1 MTNINLDECELLLW
15 NFYNLTNNET
25 LYMKILEI
33 RQEGMKIPKVEYDV
47 HCKLFDSKIVKLF
60 YQFVKIVKYL
70 YQSLWK

>member
-1 MTNINLDECELLLW
+1 
-15 NFYNLTNNET
+15 
-25 LYMKILEI
+25 MKILEI